1 MSTAHRRST
10 LVGRTA
16 RRARFSRITPLLAA
30 LAALLASASPA
41 RAREIFFDYG
51 DHARAEEA
59 LVFSD
64 IRPSRI
70 VLSELGC
77 PSRPVWLEFE
87 AARGDSL
94 LVQLGVPAIAALR
107 RERPSLA
114 LLGPGLPRAAAALP
128 FEAPAGRGA
137 RIFTTASVGAP
148 TVVRDPLTEARSW
161 LLLERRIEVP
171 ESGRY
176 HLVAWSPE
184 ERRVRLWI
192 AVGEEPSDDTSNVD
206 DPAERA
212 AAFHQDWTAP
222 DLGAPCA
229 AARLPARARPPAP
242 AGGASTASC
251 AHAAAPARGA
261 LPALAAAL
269 ALAAARRARRR
280 GPSRR

>member
-1 MSTAHRRST
+1 MSTAHRRSA

-16 RRARFSRITPLLAA
+16 RRARFSRITPL

-59 LVFSD
+59 LEFSD

-70 VLSELGC
+70 VFSELGC

-87 AARGDSL
+87 AAPGDSL
-94 LVQLGVPAIAALR
+94 LVQLGTPAIAALR
-107 RERPSLA
+107 RARPSLA
-114 LLGPGLPRAAAALP
+114 LLGPGLPRPAALP
-128 FEAPAGRGA
+128 FEAPAGQGA

-192 AVGEEPSDDTSNVD
+192 AIGERPSEDTSNVD
-206 DPAERA
+206 DPVERV
-212 AAFHQDWTAP
+212 AAFHQPWTAP

-229 AARLPARARPPAP
+229 ATRLPARARPPAP

-251 AHAAAPARGA
+251 AHAAAPAHGA

-280 GPSRR
+280 DPPGR